1 LEVIK
6 LNKTSTNLYI
16 FIILASTLIFEL
28 LITKLADINVSALW
42 GITLGIY
49 LLFLLYQIFVK
60 INEDSA
66 KRNVKVL
73 LFEIMDAINGI
84 PVVNK
89 NEKLIIKW
97 DVIFKRLLDN
107 KELILYDKVISAKT
121 THIDE
126 YVNKYPSLLIDDSVD
141 LKKSKISG
149 DLSST
154 IKNKNDKASKKEV
167 ENIEDDD
174 CKKRLFIVDI
184 KDNTLAF
191 SNYDSSIY
199 LDVMLRNEYIP
210 ENANET
216 HVEHDFEYD
225 GFSVWMSYGNIKY
238 NVVPR
243 IMVHKKL
250 INKSKW
256 LIDNIEPLL
265 KCATS
270 IVNGDME
277 NILYIDNFKLIGY
290 LIDMPE
296 TNNEVSIL
304 KFVQLVNDT
313 LVFEGVDENNRTT
326 TVYSKYKP
334 GNNRFEVILSS
345 VEFKDSQ
352 GVQQIEID
360 KTVAIGNGY
369 HPLVTLLEKMPE
381 LIKNID
387 LTINNKDIVSIVIS

>member
-6 LNKTSTNLYI
+6 LKNTSTNLYV
-16 FIILASTLIFEL
+16 FIIVVSALVFEL
-28 LITKLADINVSALW
+28 LITKLADTNVSVLW
-42 GITLGIY
+42 GITLSIY
-49 LLFLLYQIFVK
+49 LLFLLYQIFIK

-66 KRNVKVL
+66 KRNVRVL
-73 LFEIMDAINGI
+73 LFEIMDTINGI

-107 KELILYDKVISAKT
+107 KELALYDKVISTKT
-121 THIDE
+121 SHIDE

-141 LKKSKISG
+141 LKKSKVSG

-167 ENIEDDD
+167 ENIEYDD
-174 CKKRLFIVDI
+174 CKKRLFVVEI

-210 ENANET
+210 ENANEN

-225 GFSVWMSYGNIKY
+225 GFSVWMSYANIKY

-326 TVYSKYKP
+326 KVYSKYKP
-334 GNNRFEVILSS
+334 GDNRFEVILSS

-352 GVQQIEID
+352 GVQRIEID